1 MRTFKLCK
9 DLTDNLYKDEL
20 IDIAKA
26 LGLLNVSNISSSSDP
41 SMTKKTFVNNSSISY
56 FTKAQLCQL
65 ISDYVKGDYKLL
77 EEKLAN
83 LKDIPG
89 REGFFENDENPDNHD
104 DDNESNNET
113 ETETPEQ
120 RYQSSSLPNVSN
132 NMRWLTLTLN
142 NPDFKDIFINGDLEM
157 LKVLLKN
164 RPDLRNIIVTKAFP
178 FFIPFYTENQ
188 HLELAQTLYDNKFFE
203 NQILAK
209 DLFVDKALNMI
220 PDDTNYLAWVI
231 ATIGYP
237 SQETIN
243 CFYASNALTRKP
255 NVTKFLLDLKLWPD
269 QDLIDR
275 LLDYDTLKFFLGK
288 GMRLSPLGVSNIII
302 HGSEDLIALIL
313 ELGYRPSQKDIDYVP
328 LVSREDNDSIRIYEL
343 LKNYKLFPSS
353 KVLRSLRDDF
363 IRDRRQGHVI
373 DERPVL
379 TDYLLA
385 SLKIVQ
391 DIKMGRNQEE
401 EETRRNE
408 KKEEKR
414 KKKED
419 KRKAKKERKKKNDD
433 NDDDIND
440 DNYSDE
446 SSWST
451 DSEDDEFRR
460 NQEKK
465 AYFEANLG
473 DDSADWNKKQKNT
486 NKQEEKQS
494 QEQQKRRDWSRFFR
508 NTDSSSNFGSSNS
521 GSSTSG
527 RGRGRG
533 TRPRPSGP
541 RKPFETFEDYIEDE
555 DYFADRGFGRQLS
568 FPLMTCAKKLEKQGL
583 WPKKRGIYTTL
594 SEDEKKQLKKAFRQW
609 ALVNHPDKTKGD
621 QTREELFKDISHCN
635 DLLNE

>member
-288 GMRLSPLGVSNIII
+288 GMKLSPTGVSNILI

-343 LKNYKLFPSS
+343 LKNYNLFPSS
-353 KVLRSLRDDF
+353 KVLRSLRDNF

-373 DERPVL
+373 DERSAL

-391 DIKMGRNQEE
+391 DMKIGRTQEE
-401 EETRRNE
+401 EEEEETQKER

-419 KRKAKKERKKKNDD
+419 KRKAKKDRRNKNDD
-433 NDDDIND
+433 NDDDDDDINN

-460 NQEKK
+460 KQEKK
-465 AYFEANLG
+465 AYYDANLG
-473 DDSADWNKKQKNT
+473 DDDRDSADWNKKQKNT

-494 QEQQKRRDWSRFFR
+494 QEQQKKRDWSRFFR
-508 NTDSSSNFGSSNS
+508 NTSA
-521 GSSTSG
+521 
-527 RGRGRG
+527 RGRGQGQG
-533 TRPRPSGP
+533 TRPSRPSGP

-568 FPLMTCAKKLEKQGL
+568 FSCMACAKKLEKQGL
-583 WPKKRGIYTTL
+583 WPKVKGIYTTL
-594 SEDEKKQLKKAFRQW
+594 SEDEIKQLKKAFRQW
-609 ALVNHPDKTKGD
+609 ALVNHPDKTKGSHD
-621 QTREELFKDISHCN
+621 LFQEISNCHDLFKDGKCI
-635 DLLNE
+635 